1 MHLDESDIVGLLK
14 DGIRV
19 RGEKGGL
26 APTPKP
32 APDRG
37 AEVVEAIRLLADAM
51 EQIAN
56 REVPT
61 PKAPSVSVQPA
72 KVSVNPTIQ
81 VNPPRLVEIE
91 GEVTERDR
99 DGYMKKMKFRLL

>member
-1 MHLDESDIVGLLK
+1 MHLDESDIVELLK
-14 DGIRV
+14 RGIRV

-37 AEVVEAIRLLADAM
+37 AEVVEAIRSLADAM
-51 EQIAN
+51 EQIAS
-56 REVPT
+56 RETPD

-81 VNPPRLVEIE
+81 VNTPRFLEIE
-91 GEVTERDR
+91 GEVIERDR
-99 DGYMKKMKFRLL
+99 DGYIKKMRFRAL